1 MSKLRNKKWIDVSI
15 LLTSGMVHW
24 PSDPSV
30 TIKRTKNM
38 DRGDRCNVS
47 HLSMGSHTG
56 THMDA
61 PLHFL
66 RNGKSLDRMPLAAT
80 IGEARVIEIKDP
92 ESIKP
97 QELKKYKIRRGERI
111 LFKTRNSSGSLK
123 WKRKEFDKNFVYIGK
138 EAAAYL
144 AKIRVQTV
152 GVDYLSVG
160 GFYKDGLATHH
171 ALLGAGIWIIEG
183 MNLSKVKA
191 GRYQLICLP
200 LKILNS
206 DGAPA
211 RAVLSAV

>member
-1 MSKLRNKKWIDVSI
+1 MSGVKNKKWIDVSI
-15 LLTSGMVHW
+15 PLKSGMVHW

-30 TIKRTKNM
+30 TIKRTKDM

-66 RNGKSLDRMPLAAT
+66 KNGKGLDQMPLTAT
-80 IGEARVIEIKDP
+80 IGEARIIDIKDE
-92 ESIKP
+92 ESIQP
-97 QELKKYKIRRGERI
+97 EELRAHKIRRAERI
-111 LFKTRNSSGSLK
+111 LFKTKNSSRS
-123 WKRKEFDKNFVYIGK
+123 WKSDEFDRDFVYVSK
-138 EAAAYL
+138 EAARYL
-144 AKIRVQTV
+144 AKIRVQTI

-160 GFYKDGLATHH
+160 GFYKDGLETHQ

-200 LKILNS
+200 LKILNA

-211 RAVLSAV
+211 RAVVSKV

>member
-1 MSKLRNKKWIDVSI
+1 MIKVSHKKWIDVSVPI
-15 LLTSGMVHW
+15 KSNMVHW

-38 DRGDRCNVS
+38 DQGDRCNVS
-47 HLSMGSHTG
+47 HLSMGSHTA

-66 RNGKSLDRMPLAAT
+66 RDGKSLDQMPLAAT

-111 LFKTRNSSGSLK
+111 LFKTRNSFRSWNLA
-123 WKRKEFDKNFVYIGK
+123 EFDKNFVYVSK

-160 GFYKDGLATHH
+160 GFYKDGLETHH

-183 MNLSKVKA
+183 MDLSKVKA